1 MAVRHHCDRSP
12 SDRSITAIAP
22 LPHLDA
28 SAMINQEGPDLLE
41 MIFVAFVLAGIAYS
55 FTH

>member
-1 MAVRHHCDRSP
+1 MDPPCRPLHFPPPD
-12 SDRSITAIAP
+12 AP
-22 LPHLDA
+22 
-28 SAMINQEGPDLLE
+28 AMINQEGPDLLE

>member
-1 MAVRHHCDRSP
+1 MIDSP
-12 SDRSITAIAP
+12 GRPLRLPPPDAP
-22 LPHLDA
+22 
-28 SAMINQEGPDLLE
+28 AMINQEGPDLLE

>member
-1 MAVRHHCDRSP
+1 MAASLRCDGASLPASPRPPRHGPTMTNH
-12 SDRSITAIAP
+12 
-22 LPHLDA
+22 
-28 SAMINQEGPDLLE
+28 EGPDLLE

>member
-1 MAVRHHCDRSP
+1 MAGCLRWDRP
-12 SDRSITAIAP
+12 CRRAPALP
-22 LPHLDA
+22 LPMLL
-28 SAMINQEGPDLLE
+28 SMINKEGPDLLE

>member
-1 MAVRHHCDRSP
+1 MADCPRCDGFSFPASP
-12 SDRSITAIAP
+12 PPP
-22 LPHLDA
+22 LHGPTMTNH
-28 SAMINQEGPDLLE
+28 EGPDLLE

>member
-1 MAVRHHCDRSP
+1 MAVRHRCDRSAP
-12 SDRSITAIAP
+12 DGSITTIAP
-22 LPHLDA
+22 LPHPDT

>member
-1 MAVRHHCDRSP
+1 MAVRHRCDRSP
-12 SDRSITAIAP
+12 SDGSITAIAP
-22 LPHLDA
+22 LPHHDA

>member
-1 MAVRHHCDRSP
+1 MADCPRCDGASLPASP
-12 SDRSITAIAP
+12 P
-22 LPHLDA
+22 PHQHGP
-28 SAMINQEGPDLLE
+28 AMTNHEGPDLLE

>member
-1 MAVRHHCDRSP
+1 MASSLRCDRFSRP
-12 SDRSITAIAP
+12 ASLLLPPDAP
-22 LPHLDA
+22 
-28 SAMINQEGPDLLE
+28 AMINQEGPDLLE

>member
-1 MAVRHHCDRSP
+1 M
-12 SDRSITAIAP
+12 T
-22 LPHLDA
+22 
-28 SAMINQEGPDLLE
+28 NQEGPDLME